1 MTRTDEEVLEPPQLP
16 YLRWDRPHDLVVV
29 HDDVPQ
35 VHQLGQ
41 TRGQRALQRLGE
53 GRTYGCARELDARD
67 VAAKVALHS
76 GPPPQA
82 WVSSARRG
90 AEGAQGVD
98 ERRPVPGDDGLLWG
112 ARLVA
117 RRHRDGVD
125 ALGTGLPPVIP
136 ALARILGHAHTAERA
151 VLAAR
156 PREAG
161 DRVPRIRCGGPL
173 VANIVVG
180 VPHAAVVA
188 VEGNVAPAHPGD
200 ALASHLSE
208 LAVLLLEL
216 VRALVEAGEDAP
228 AEAGKGVERGG
239 GGGEEEEDAEEE
251 E

>member
-1 MTRTDEEVLEPPQLP
+1 MTRTYEEVLEPPHLP
-16 YLRWDRPHDLVVV
+16 YLRWDRPHHLVVV

-35 VHQLGQ
+35 VRQLGQ
-41 TRGQRALQRLGE
+41 TRGQRALQRCP
-53 GRTYGCARELDARD
+53 RRMDARD

-76 GPPPQA
+76 GPRPQA
-82 WVSSARRG
+82 RVSGARRG
-90 AEGAQGVD
+90 AEGAQDVD
-98 ERRPVPGDDGLLWG
+98 ERRPVPGDDGLLRG

-117 RRHRDGVD
+117 RRHQGGVD
-125 ALGTGLPPVIP
+125 ALGAGLPPVIS
-136 ALARILGHAHTAERA
+136 ALARILGHAHAVERA

-156 PREAG
+156 PGEAG

-173 VANIVVG
+173 VANIVVV

-216 VRALVEAGEDAP
+216 VRALVEAGEDAA
-228 AEAGKGVERGG
+228 AEAGEGVERGG
-239 GGGEEEEDAEEE
+239 GGGEEDEDAEDDA
-251 E
+251 